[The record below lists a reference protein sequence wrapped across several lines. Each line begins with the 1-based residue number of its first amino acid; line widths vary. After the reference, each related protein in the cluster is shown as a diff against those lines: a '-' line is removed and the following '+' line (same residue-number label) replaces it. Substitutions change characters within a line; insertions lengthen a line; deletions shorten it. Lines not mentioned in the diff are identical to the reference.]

1 MSSVNTC
8 HRTFQIDVTAV
19 SWVVAVFK
27 LFSRCIISSIT
38 DRAILATTKDLEY
51 VTLVDIDS
59 GTTPYFRVATIA
71 ATKHVEGLT

>member
-19 SWVVAVFK
+19 ARVIGVFK

-38 DRAILATTKDLEY
+38 DRTILATTKHLEY

-59 GTTPYFRVATIA
+59 GTAPYLRVATIT